1 MTRKST
7 RASACALCAWSG
19 GRDERHE
26 HQHVQVLV
34 LVLFVL
40 GVGQDEWVRC
50 GLQVMRRTYYHPWRL

>member
-40 GVGQDEWVRC
+40 GVGA
-50 GLQVMRRTYYHPWRL
+50 GMRDMNINTR